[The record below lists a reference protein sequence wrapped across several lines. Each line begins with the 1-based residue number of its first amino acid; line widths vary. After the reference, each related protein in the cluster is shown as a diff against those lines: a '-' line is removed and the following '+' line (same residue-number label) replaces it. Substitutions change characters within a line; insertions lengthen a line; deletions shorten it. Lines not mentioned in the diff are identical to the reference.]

1 MPTGILGQSNP
12 AANTDTTVYTVP
24 SSVAATFNVNV
35 VNQSGT
41 PVSVNLALA
50 AGATPAA
57 SEYIE
62 FQTILP
68 GNGVLERGGLV
79 AQTGKRVVVNCSNA
93 SCSVAVYGFEQ

>member
-41 PVSVNLALA
+41 PVSVNLALTA
-50 AGATPAA
+50 AASPTA